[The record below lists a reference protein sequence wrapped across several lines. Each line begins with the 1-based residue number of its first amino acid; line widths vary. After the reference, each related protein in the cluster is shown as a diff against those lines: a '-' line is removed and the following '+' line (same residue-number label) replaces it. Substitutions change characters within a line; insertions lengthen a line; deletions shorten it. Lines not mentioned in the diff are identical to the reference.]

1 MSNWQIPQTVI
12 SVPPIT
18 GSPDLPIN
26 RRVPLWCG
34 TENLWYKNKLK
45 HQRGQEQKKLAAA
58 DEGKDTST
66 AHKWLFETR
75 YWLRDLIL
83 SVLLAFIVIVFL
95 YQPVQVEGTSMMP
108 RLENHE
114 RIFINKFLY
123 RFRPIER
130 GDVVVF
136 RYPLDTSKSYIKRV
150 IGLPG
155 DDVSIR
161 DGRVLVNGQA
171 LREPYVLSS
180 YIDEQNFAPVHVEP
194 NHYYVLGDH
203 RTSSNDSREWGTV
216 DRRYVYGKAVFVY
229 WPLDK
234 LGRLR

>member
-1 MSNWQIPQTVI
+1 M
-12 SVPPIT
+12 
-18 GSPDLPIN
+18 
-26 RRVPLWCG
+26 
-34 TENLWYKNKLK
+34 
-45 HQRGQEQKKLAAA
+45 AAA

-66 AHKWLFETR
+66 AQKWFFETR

-155 DDVSIR
+155 DEVSIR
-161 DGRVLVNGQA
+161 DGHVLVNGKPLTRA
-171 LREPYVLSS
+171 LCSAQLSRRAELS
-180 YIDEQNFAPVHVEP
+180 RRCTLSRTIIMFWEIIAAP
-194 NHYYVLGDH
+194 
-203 RTSSNDSREWGTV
+203 RTTAASGARSIANTFTA
-216 DRRYVYGKAVFVY
+216 RRF
-229 WPLDK
+229 LCT
-234 LGRLR
+234 GRLAKWGG

>member
-1 MSNWQIPQTVI
+1 MLQWGREFIA
-12 SVPPIT
+12 
-18 GSPDLPIN
+18 
-26 RRVPLWCG
+26 
-34 TENLWYKNKLK
+34 
-45 HQRGQEQKKLAAA
+45 LATSDVGKGASAA
-58 DEGKDTST
+58 HTRF
-66 AHKWLFETR
+66 FETR

-83 SVLLAFIVIVFL
+83 AVLLAFIFVVFL

-155 DDVSIR
+155 DEVSIH
-161 DGRVLVNGQA
+161 DGRVLVNGKP
-171 LREPYVLSS
+171 LREPYVLPS
-180 YIDEQNFAPVHVEP
+180 YVDEQS
-194 NHYYVLGDH
+194 Y
-203 RTSSNDSREWGTV
+203 
-216 DRRYVYGKAVFVY
+216 
-229 WPLDK
+229 
-234 LGRLR
+234 

>member
-1 MSNWQIPQTVI
+1 
-12 SVPPIT
+12 
-18 GSPDLPIN
+18 LP
-26 RRVPLWCG
+26 
-34 TENLWYKNKLK
+34 
-45 HQRGQEQKKLAAA
+45 EQSKLAA
-58 DEGKDTST
+58 DQQKDTGT
-66 AHKWLFETR
+66 AQRWFFESR

-136 RYPLDTSKSYIKRV
+136 RYPLDPSKSYIKRV

-155 DDVSIR
+155 DVVSIH
-161 DGRVLVNGQA
+161 DGQVLVNGRP
-171 LREPYVLSS
+171 LREPYVPPS
-180 YIDEQNFAPVHVEP
+180 YVDDQNFSPIRVEA
-194 NHYYVLGDH
+194 NHYFVLGDH

-216 DRRYVYGKAVFVY
+216 DRKFVYGKAAFVY
-229 WPLDK
+229 WPFSQM
-234 LGRLR
+234 GWVN

>member
-1 MSNWQIPQTVI
+1 M
-12 SVPPIT
+12 
-18 GSPDLPIN
+18 
-26 RRVPLWCG
+26 
-34 TENLWYKNKLK
+34 
-45 HQRGQEQKKLAAA
+45 AAA

-66 AHKWLFETR
+66 AQKWFFETR

-161 DGRVLVNGQA
+161 DGRVLVNGKP
-171 LREPYVLSS
+171 LREPYVLPS
-180 YIDEQNFAPVHVEP
+180 YVDEQNFSQVHVEP

-216 DRRYVYGKAVFVY
+216 DRHYIYGKAVFVY
-229 WPLDK
+229 WPL
-234 LGRLR
+234 GQIGWVN